1 MTCDTSH
8 CNLYSGPYEL
18 VQVVNMSGEYE
29 FTLFGGHVTETCL
42 YPNLICVQA
51 LVSCSIKESEVI
63 PRTARMLWGK
73 CCLSRLS

>member
-8 CNLYSGPYEL
+8 CNLYSGP
-18 VQVVNMSGEYE
+18 VRTRTSGEYV

-42 YPNLICVQA
+42 YPNVQA